1 MGQAAKGT
9 GDAAA
14 AYKELHIKVASGN
27 GQLKDANT
35 VFYQTIDALGK
46 VKNETERDSLAM
58 SIFGKSARE
67 LNPLIEAG
75 SSKLKE
81 LGVEAHNVGYV
92 MSNDTLQQFGQLDD
106 AMQRMEKQ
114 GDALKNSLALA
125 LLPMLTALFET
136 VGKIPVPVLQTIIV
150 LTTTIATVLLVI
162 KAIKDVTSTAGTI
175 KSFLDPA
182 NAQMLKT
189 TAIIMGVAAAIIV
202 VLALIAALSN
212 KGDQVRQI
220 TSSVTGAVNSVKST
234 TSTVSQEYAR
244 NARGSRYWTGGETV
258 VGEEGPEIVS
268 LPRGSRIYPNGQQP
282 QTGSSYIDNRQYIF
296 RVDDISTYQQIEQR
310 LKNERKSMRQG
321 VSG

>member
-1 MGQAAKGT
+1 
-9 GDAAA
+9 
-14 AYKELHIKVASGN
+14 
-27 GQLKDANT
+27 
-35 VFYQTIDALGK
+35 
-46 VKNETERDSLAM
+46 
-58 SIFGKSARE
+58 
-67 LNPLIEAG
+67 
-75 SSKLKE
+75 
-81 LGVEAHNVGYV
+81 
-92 MSNDTLQQFGQLDD
+92 
-106 AMQRMEKQ
+106 
-114 GDALKNSLALA
+114 
-125 LLPMLTALFET
+125 
-136 VGKIPVPVLQTIIV
+136 
-150 LTTTIATVLLVI
+150 
-162 KAIKDVTSTAGTI
+162 
-175 KSFLDPA
+175 
-182 NAQMLKT
+182 
-189 TAIIMGVAAAIIV
+189 MGVAAAIIV